1 MITRRRTVFASK
13 YRYHIVRKLV
23 PTGIQTE
30 NLYGRERAEF
40 SDAEAHYVRDRSD
53 GNRYGGVG
61 QRSRQS
67 FGHVHGDGSSSPR
80 G

>member
-13 YRYHIVRKLV
+13 YLCTVRKLV
-23 PTGIQTE
+23 PTGIQAE

-67 FGHVHGDGSSSPR
+67 FGHVHGDGGSSPR